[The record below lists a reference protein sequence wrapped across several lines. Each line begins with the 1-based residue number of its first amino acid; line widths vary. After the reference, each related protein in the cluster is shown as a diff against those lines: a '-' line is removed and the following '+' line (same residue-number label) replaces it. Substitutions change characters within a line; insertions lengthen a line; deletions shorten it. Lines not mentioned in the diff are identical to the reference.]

1 MAPRSIWKGTVGFGL
16 VSVPCKLYAAT
27 EERSVHFNQIHR
39 DCQGRIQMPKWCP
52 ACDRKVEASELV
64 KGYEV
69 AKDEYVL
76 LDESDM
82 AALPL
87 KSLKSIEVL
96 EFIEGSAIDPRQ
108 ANKSYFIAP
117 DEAGV
122 KAFSLLLRAIEQVG
136 LVGVVK
142 LCMREREHL
151 ASIRPYGS
159 VLLLQTMF
167 YSDELR
173 NRSEYE
179 VALPQVS
186 ERELEMAVTLV
197 KTLAE
202 SGDADLGKYQDEF
215 RDALLQVIQAKLNG
229 ETISVAPTE
238 APAPVGDLVDT
249 LMASIEAAQKQ
260 KVEAGMN

>member
-1 MAPRSIWKGTVGFGL
+1 MAPRSIWKGTLGFGM
-16 VSVPCKLYAAT
+16 VSVPCKLYTAT
-27 EERSVHFNQIHR
+27 EEKAVHFNQIHR
-39 DCQGRIQMPKWCP
+39 ECQQRIQMPKWCP
-52 ACDRKVEASELV
+52 TCDRKVEADELV

-69 AKDEYVL
+69 AKGEYVL

-87 KSLKSIEVL
+87 KSLKRIEVL
-96 EFIEGSAIDPRQ
+96 EFIEGSGLDPRQ

-117 DEAGV
+117 DEAGP
-122 KAFSLLLRAIEQVG
+122 KSFSLLLHALGQVG

-151 ASIRPYGS
+151 ATIRPFGN

-186 ERELEMAVTLV
+186 EKELEMAITLV
-197 KTLAE
+197 KTLD
-202 SGDADLGKYQDEF
+202 SGDVDLGKYQDEY

-229 ETISVAPTE
+229 ETISVAPAE
-238 APAPVGDLVDT
+238 APAPAGDLVDT
-249 LMASIEAAQKQ
+249 LMASIQAAQKQ
-260 KVEAGMN
+260 KAEAGVV